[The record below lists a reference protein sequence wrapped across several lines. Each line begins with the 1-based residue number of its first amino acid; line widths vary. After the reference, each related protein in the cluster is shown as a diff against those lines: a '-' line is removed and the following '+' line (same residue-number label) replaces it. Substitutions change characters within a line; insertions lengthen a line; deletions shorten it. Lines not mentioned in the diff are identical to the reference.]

1 MFASRTKKTIEIEDI
16 VVVVRK
22 LSANSLRK
30 ASEARQGVVTSRIR
44 GMGAEVLK
52 MFREMPASELAQARV
67 IQDNRQARFST
78 YDRDSILLSGI
89 DSWSA
94 EEKLGPESIADLDE
108 AAAQLLYEAILDLSL
123 PPLDPAEGVAKGK
136 DD

>member
-123 PPLDPAEGVAKGK
+123 PPLDPVEGVAKGK